1 MVLASTGRVYR
12 LLSSATILL
21 SWLSFQPN
29 QHLSANAFSTTI
41 SVDTSSI
48 VRLRPDGSAND
59 ILYNLLQQ
67 QEQQQTD
74 NNEEQSSQSPTLV
87 LEGFI
92 SKRRAI
98 GKHLIFLDVMP
109 VDKVPTLD
117 ISSANSKNNKKKGA
131 ATLDG
136 DDSLSEI
143 VPVQAIMRRDFW
155 NGIQNQTT
163 DNNNNNS
170 STTMSSFDV
179 YHKII
184 QPGTYCRIQGQ
195 VGPSR
200 NQKEAILFCHSITY
214 TLANNNPQH
223 LRNALK
229 FVQDGVLDATEVL
242 NALPILSQVE
252 ELTPSLSTNDNQT
265 YGELAMEILD
275 RFPRKFLMNPSQLMG
290 SSDSAKVQ
298 LLPPV
303 PVEFRTPPSQIA
315 ASGGSSIVDQQQ
327 DDDDDDDM
335 ITITQA
341 LLDRNNEQVT
351 DQKKAITITG
361 WIQNRRRYQDSVSV
375 LEVVDEFSS
384 LASSTSSSDTEE
396 SNDDG
401 SGKNELDMRNSK
413 LKDLWKQRIYAVLH
427 PSALGTRSEEE
438 LNIYGNILS
447 SGARVTMQGFMMMSS
462 DETSRESNGDDSS
475 AATFWVTK
483 CRLLRSSWRPGDIRQ
498 LLDLVHD
505 GKFDVEEAAGALE
518 IPYSQVEDLAEGTT
532 SAAERQWLTAEVTQS
547 LQGENSRVG
556 KISDAMMQSLAT
568 FGSARDEY
576 PIQDVTSLERSDDDG
591 SQSTDTASILESN
604 EGNPRRTSL
613 EGSRWQYKK
622 RPQLEFMVD
631 QIAEVLR
638 SHPDYGK
645 RKLNVVDIGGG
656 KGLLSNLLAET
667 FGDDVVVQVIEISRA
682 ATVNGM
688 MRAKRRGLENI
699 RFDAMDATKVDVQS
713 NKDVVVA
720 LHACGVLSDVA
731 LGHAVSQGA
740 GFVIC
745 PCCFRSNPH
754 LRVSIPKEDNGNLD
768 VELVT
773 AEEFLDVDPD
783 QYTSLKQLAE
793 LQGDIKLASKAMHTV
808 NALRASA
815 VDRLWQSK
823 KGSQERINTS
833 VKTFPIGFS
842 TRNFCLVGKYDV
854 S

>member
-1 MVLASTGRVYR
+1 MKQKKRAL
-12 LLSSATILL
+12 I
-21 SWLSFQPN
+21 
-29 QHLSANAFSTTI
+29 
-41 SVDTSSI
+41 
-48 VRLRPDGSAND
+48 DG
-59 ILYNLLQQ
+59 
-67 QEQQQTD
+67 
-74 NNEEQSSQSPTLV
+74 
-87 LEGFI
+87 
-92 SKRRAI
+92 
-98 GKHLIFLDVMP
+98 
-109 VDKVPTLD
+109 
-117 ISSANSKNNKKKGA
+117 
-131 ATLDG
+131 
-136 DDSLSEI
+136 SLSEI

-155 NGIQNQTT
+155 NGIHNQTNI
-163 DNNNNNS
+163 DNNNS
-170 STTMSSFDV
+170 SSSSFDV

-184 QPGTYCRIQGQ
+184 QPGTYCRIEGQ

-223 LRNALK
+223 LRNVLK
-229 FVQDGVLDATEVL
+229 FVQEGVLDATEVL
-242 NALPILSQVE
+242 NALPVLTRVE
-252 ELTPSLSTNDNQT
+252 ELTPSFSSNENQT
-265 YGELAMEILD
+265 YGELATEILD
-275 RFPRKFLMNPSQLMG
+275 RFPRKFLMNPSHLMG
-290 SSDSAKVQ
+290 SSDSAKKH

-303 PVEFRTPPSQIA
+303 PEECRNLPQQLA
-315 ASGGSSIVDQQQ
+315 ASVGESV
-327 DDDDDDDM
+327 DDDM
-335 ITITQA
+335 VTISQA
-341 LLDRNNEQVT
+341 LQDRNKEQGT
-351 DQKKAITITG
+351 KQKKAITITG
-361 WIQNRRRYQDSVSV
+361 WIQNRRRYQDSVSI

-384 LASSTSSSDTEE
+384 LASSSIGRETEDDE
-396 SNDDG
+396 DDDSEKND
-401 SGKNELDMRNSK
+401 LDMRNSK
-413 LKDLWKQRIYAVLH
+413 LKDLWKQRVYAVLH
-427 PSALGTRSEEE
+427 PSALGTRNQDE
-438 LNIYGNILS
+438 LIIYGNILS
-447 SGARVTMQGFMMMSS
+447 SGARVAMQGFMMMPSESS
-462 DETSRESNGDDSS
+462 GSNDDDSS
-475 AATFWVTK
+475 AATFWATK
-483 CRLLRSSWRPGDIRQ
+483 CRLLRSSWRPSDIRQ

-505 GKFDVEEAAGALE
+505 GKFDIEEAAGALE
-518 IPYSQVEDLAEGTT
+518 IPYSQVEDLAGGTT
-532 SAAERQWLTAEVTQS
+532 STAERQWLTADLTQS

-568 FGSARDEY
+568 FASARDEY
-576 PIQDVTSLERSDDDG
+576 PIHAVDTLKRFDDDET
-591 SQSTDTASILESN
+591 QNTDTASILESN

-622 RPQLEFMVD
+622 RPQLEFMLE

-720 LHACGVLSDVA
+720 LHACGALSDVA

-754 LRVSIPKEDNGNLD
+754 LRVSIPKGNSD

-793 LQGDIKLASKAMHTV
+793 LQGDIKLASKAMHTI

-815 VDRLWQSK
+815 VNRLWQSK
-823 KGSQERINTS
+823 KGSPERISTS

-842 TRNFCLVGKYDV
+842 TRNFCLVGKYDAQ
-854 S
+854 

>member
-1 MVLASTGRVYR
+1 MVLASTGRFYR

-21 SWLSFQPN
+21 PWLSFQPN
-29 QHLSANAFSTTI
+29 QHLLANAFSTTI
-41 SVDTSSI
+41 SVDKSSI
-48 VRLRPDGSAND
+48 IRLRPDGSAND

-67 QEQQQTD
+67 QEQQQQAD
-74 NNEEQSSQSPTLV
+74 NNEEESSQSPTLV

-117 ISSANSKNNKKKGA
+117 TSSDNSKNKKKTGA
-131 ATLDG
+131 ATSDG

-155 NGIQNQTT
+155 NGIQNKTT
-163 DNNNNNS
+163 DINNNNS
-170 STTMSSFDV
+170 SMSSFDV

-223 LRNALK
+223 LRNVLK

-265 YGELAMEILD
+265 YGELAMVILD

-303 PVEFRTPPSQIA
+303 PAEFRTPPPQIA
-315 ASGGSSIVDQQQ
+315 ASGSSIVDQQQ
-327 DDDDDDDM
+327 DDDDM

-341 LLDRNNEQVT
+341 LQDRNNEQVT

-384 LASSTSSSDTEE
+384 LASSTSSSDTEKDE
-396 SNDDG
+396 DDG
-401 SGKNELDMRNSK
+401 SAKNELDMRNSK

-427 PSALGTRSEEE
+427 PSALGTRSEDE

-447 SGARVTMQGFMMMSS
+447 SGARVTMQGFMMMPSDDTSS
-462 DETSRESNGDDSS
+462 ESNCDDSS
-475 AATFWVTK
+475 ATTFWVTK

-518 IPYSQVEDLAEGTT
+518 IPYSQVEDLAEGRT

-556 KISDAMMQSLAT
+556 KISDAMMQSLTT

-576 PIQDVTSLERSDDDG
+576 PIQDVKTFEQSDDDG

-682 ATVNGM
+682 ATLNGM

-720 LHACGVLSDVA
+720 LHACGALSDVA

-823 KGSQERINTS
+823 KGSRISTS
-833 VKTFPIGFS
+833 S
-842 TRNFCLVGKYDV
+842 SRYDDYDDQDGTINHMKLHPMC
-854 S
+854 

>member
-1 MVLASTGRVYR
+1 MMLPTTGR
-12 LLSSATILL
+12 LLSSPTILL
-21 SWLSFQPN
+21 LLLLLLPLLLSFQPN
-29 QHLSANAFSTTI
+29 QLYTSDAFSTTV
-41 SVDTSSI
+41 SVDVSSSTI
-48 VRLRPDGSAND
+48 RLRSDGSAND
-59 ILYNLLQQ
+59 VLYNLLQQ
-67 QEQQQTD
+67 QQQKPKNNNNHEQT
-74 NNEEQSSQSPTLV
+74 SHHSQESSPTLV

-109 VDKVPTLD
+109 VDEMPSLD
-117 ISSANSKNNKKKGA
+117 STTFGNNNKMKKQKKKKS
-131 ATLDG
+131 DG
-136 DDSLSEI
+136 NDSLAEI
-143 VPVQAIMRRDFW
+143 VPVQAIMRRDFY
-155 NGIQNQTT
+155 NGVNNETAGK
-163 DNNNNNS
+163 DNHS
-170 STTMSSFDV
+170 SSSGPSSFDV

-184 QPGTYCRIQGQ
+184 QPGIYCRIEGQ

-223 LRNALK
+223 LRNVLK
-229 FVQDGVLDATEVL
+229 FVQEGVLDATEVL
-242 NALPILSQVE
+242 NALPVLTRLEQ
-252 ELTPSLSTNDNQT
+252 LTPSISSSNNNDTNQT

-303 PVEFRTPPSQIA
+303 PVEFRTPPPQIVT
-315 ASGGSSIVDQQQ
+315 GSSSSNVTQQQ
-327 DDDDDDDM
+327 ENDDM
-335 ITITQA
+335 ITISQA
-341 LLDRNNEQVT
+341 LQDRNNNEQAAHQT
-351 DQKKAITITG
+351 KAITISG

-384 LASSTSSSDTEE
+384 LASSTSSSSSDAQNIE
-396 SNDDG
+396 NDN
-401 SGKNELDMRNSK
+401 SEKNDLDMRNSK
-413 LKDLWKQRIYAVLH
+413 LKNLWKRRIYAVLH
-427 PSALGTRSEEE
+427 PSALGTRSQDEF
-438 LNIYGNILS
+438 NIYGNILS
-447 SGARVTMQGFMMMSS
+447 SGARVTMQGFMMMPSS
-462 DETSRESNGDDSS
+462 GPKSESKDDDDDDSSS

-505 GKFDVEEAAGALE
+505 GKFDVEEAASALE
-518 IPYSQVEDLAEGTT
+518 IPYSQVEDLAGGMT
-532 SAAERQWLTAEVTQS
+532 SAAERQWLTAEITQS

-556 KISDAMMQSLAT
+556 KINDAMMQSLAT
-568 FGSARDEY
+568 FANARDEY
-576 PIQDVTSLERSDDDG
+576 PIHDVKTFERSGGDV
-591 SQSTDTASILESN
+591 SQNTDTASILESN

-645 RKLNVVDIGGG
+645 RKLTVVDIGGG

-720 LHACGVLSDVA
+720 LHACGALSDVGECD
-731 LGHAVSQGA
+731 L
-740 GFVIC
+740 
-745 PCCFRSNPH
+745 
-754 LRVSIPKEDNGNLD
+754 
-768 VELVT
+768 
-773 AEEFLDVDPD
+773 
-783 QYTSLKQLAE
+783 YTSKHSSL
-793 LQGDIKLASKAMHTV
+793 D
-808 NALRASA
+808 
-815 VDRLWQSK
+815 
-823 KGSQERINTS
+823 
-833 VKTFPIGFS
+833 
-842 TRNFCLVGKYDV
+842 
-854 S
+854 